1 MDKYRPQRYGKRHEK
16 ALGKARKVT
25 AEGINMKLVSEYI
38 PILICFV
45 RFLSQY
51 PDGSWNAENPDI
63 YDQTKGAR

>member
-1 MDKYRPQRYGKRHEK
+1 
-16 ALGKARKVT
+16 
-25 AEGINMKLVSEYI
+25 MKLVSEYI

-51 PDGSWNAENPDI
+51 PDGSWNAEYPDI